1 MTVGNTCI
9 HCTLMI
15 NWLILAITGSKQN
28 EQPKVLSN
36 MSFQIQHTNRFIKY
50 KNAFAID
57 Y

>member
-15 NWLILAITGSKQN
+15 HWLILAITGSKQN